1 MIRLASRNEHWSFWI
16 DKNVNY
22 LLLQVKQSDGSAG
35 QLSGNT
41 GHYLVQNECKEGVLK
56 PEKMPVWIL
65 LNHPFRLNMT
75 DVDSTQDVWCGM
87 PKYYLFEK

>member
-41 GHYLVQNECKEGVLK
+41 GHYLVQMNAKKE
-56 PEKMPVWIL
+56 
-65 LNHPFRLNMT
+65 
-75 DVDSTQDVWCGM
+75 
-87 PKYYLFEK
+87 Y